1 MCLLCTCAC
10 RLNTPSSFHLWQR
23 SRRTATTIVAL
34 MQIIFTRSASVRE
47 LKERIL
53 IAKSIQ
59 FNAPQNAVNE
69 WIICTHAPSV
79 SRLLQRDFPESRR
92 RLNEAFSPGGSKQRL
107 SWLHDPTCPAES
119 EATPLPAT
127 PRCTSSR
134 MSAFLFIM
142 PLMPV
147 HLSLGDPYARY
158 TENTG
163 SLREKPRWPSTSN
176 WSTQTPLTLR
186 PGSPDGGLA

>member
-23 SRRTATTIVAL
+23 SRRRRNLNRGGCGNGDDHRCINTNNIYTQCIS
-34 MQIIFTRSASVRE
+34 TRAR
-47 LKERIL
+47 KERIL

-79 SRLLQRDFPESRR
+79 SRLLQRDFPESWR

-147 HLSLGDPYARY
+147 HLWGI
-158 TENTG
+158 
-163 SLREKPRWPSTSN
+163 
-176 WSTQTPLTLR
+176 LTLATPR
-186 PGSPDGGLA
+186 TRVV

>member
-10 RLNTPSSFHLWQR
+10 KLNTPSSFHLWQR
-23 SRRTATTIVAL
+23 SRRRRNLNRGGCGNGDDHRCINANNIYTQCIS
-34 MQIIFTRSASVRE
+34 TRAR
-47 LKERIL
+47 KERIL

-59 FNAPQNAVNE
+59 FNAPQNAVNK

-147 HLSLGDPYARY
+147 HLSLGDSYARY

-163 SLREKPRWPSTSN
+163 SLREKPR
-176 WSTQTPLTLR
+176 
-186 PGSPDGGLA
+186 